1 MFRQAPFSFT
11 ACEAKAFLVLALFVP
26 SAGVAHAQQLPSP
39 SRTIYKCEV
48 AQKVVYSD
56 SPCLG
61 AQRIDIEPTR
71 GLNQS
76 SGRKL
81 VGADVQREHNREL
94 IAEVVRP
101 LTGMDAKQLDIQGRR
116 MKLAPEIRTECA
128 RLDAAIPALELAEKR
143 ATKQELPDVQAR
155 LLDMR
160 KRFRARAC

>member
-1 MFRQAPFSFT
+1 
-11 ACEAKAFLVLALFVP
+11 
-26 SAGVAHAQQLPSP
+26 
-39 SRTIYKCEV
+39 
-48 AQKVVYSD
+48 
-56 SPCLG
+56 CLG

-94 IAEVVRP
+94 IAEAVRP

-128 RLDAAIPALELAEKR
+128 RLDAAIAALEFDEKR